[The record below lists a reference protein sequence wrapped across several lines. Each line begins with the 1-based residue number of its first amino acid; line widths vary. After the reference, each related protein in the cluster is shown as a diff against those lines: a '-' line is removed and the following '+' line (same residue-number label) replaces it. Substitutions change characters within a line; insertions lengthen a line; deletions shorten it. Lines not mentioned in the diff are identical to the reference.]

1 MHIRPIKP
9 TDTEHYRS
17 VLERTSLEDR
27 YCRFFHAVDHFAPAE
42 IRRFVEL
49 PPDAVGFI
57 AEENGR
63 ALGVAHAFMVERNT
77 AELAIIVAADARRR
91 GVGFALT
98 SRVIAALRARGCRRI
113 IAYALRANFAFAN
126 LARAAGLA
134 SDGALVDAVTWS
146 WHDDAA

>member
-1 MHIRPIKP
+1 MQIRPIKP

-17 VLERTSLEDR
+17 ILERTSLEDR
-27 YCRFFHAVDHFAPAE
+27 YCRFFHAVDHFDPAE
-42 IRRFVEL
+42 ISRFVEL

-63 ALGVAHAFMVERNT
+63 ALGVVHAFMVERDT

-98 SRVIAALRARGCRRI
+98 SRVITALRARD
-113 IAYALRANFAFAN
+113 
-126 LARAAGLA
+126 AAGSSPTRCPRTPRSPTWRARRA
-134 SDGALVDAVTWS
+134 SRPTARWS
-146 WHDDAA
+146 TP

>member
-17 VLERTSLEDR
+17 ILERTSPEDR
-27 YCRFFHAVDHFAPAE
+27 SCRFFHAVDHFDQAE

-63 ALGVAHAFMVERNT
+63 ALGVVHAFMV
-77 AELAIIVAADARRR
+77 
-91 GVGFALT
+91 
-98 SRVIAALRARGCRRI
+98 
-113 IAYALRANFAFAN
+113 
-126 LARAAGLA
+126 
-134 SDGALVDAVTWS
+134 
-146 WHDDAA
+146 